1 MTGSRGT
8 FAEILCTCIEWE
20 PGRPEAAWFRCASCR
35 ALVAESAKPGIVAAG
50 RWRATRPDANGHAG
64 FRLNALVSL
73 LANASL
79 NTPQVNPPPNQP
91 QLVTPLGRPL
101 GTNFGDRLAV
111 GMFLGRD

>member
-1 MTGSRGT
+1 VHRVGTGEAGGGVVPVCVLPGT
-8 FAEILCTCIEWE
+8 RRRVCQT
-20 PGRPEAAWFRCASCR
+20 GH
-35 ALVAESAKPGIVAAG
+35 VAAG

-91 QLVTPLGRPL
+91 QLETPLGRPL